1 MTKTK
6 MDYQAEEQI
15 QLRAG
20 KKADDL
26 VERLGLEAPIDPLAI
41 ANAQEDLRFGGADFG
56 TRYDGKLEF
65 HPSKQRFLM
74 YYNTKYDDGLP
85 VGQHHPRTRFSVA
98 HELGH
103 YFLDTHNAALRGG
116 KAAHVSL
123 SEFRTHDSLERE
135 ADAFAASLLMPT
147 KQAKPII
154 NAAEPSL
161 ARLSALADQ
170 FGTSLVSAAFRTVKL
185 SHFPCAI
192 AGVRD
197 GQVAWTFVSE
207 SLFDAQLYPRRGHF
221 PKNAEHPW
229 VDCQGGSGQFSENEG
244 RAGDW
249 FNIYDNDRLED
260 IYVTEEYIPVP
271 AMNMMLVLLT
281 MDEDD
286 LYPDDEDDCEDDD

>member
-20 KKADDL
+20 KKADEL
-26 VERLGLEAPIDPLAI
+26 IERLGLQAPIDPLEI
-41 ANAQEDLRFGGADFG
+41 AKAQKDLRFGGADFG

-74 YYNTKYDDGLP
+74 YYNTKYDGGLP
-85 VGQHHPRTRFSVA
+85 DGEHHPRTRFSIA

-103 YFLDTHNAALRGG
+103 YFLDAHNAALRGG
-116 KAAHVSL
+116 KAAHVSI
-123 SEFRTHDSLERE
+123 SEFRNQDSLERE

-147 KQAKPII
+147 KQVKPII

-161 ARLSALADQ
+161 PRLSALAYQ
-170 FGTSLVSAAFRTVKL
+170 FGMSLVSTAFRTVKL

-192 AGVRD
+192 AGIRD

-207 SLFDAQLYPRRGHF
+207 SLVDAQLYPRRGHL
-221 PKNAEHPW
+221 PENAEQPW
-229 VDCQGGSGQFSENEG
+229 AACQGGSDQFSENEG

-249 FNIYDNDRLED
+249 LTIYDDDRLED

-271 AMNMMLVLLT
+271 VMNMMLVLLT
-281 MDEDD
+281 MDEED
-286 LYPDDEDDCEDDD
+286 LHPDDEDDSADD